1 MNVKIENKTD
11 LLVLAK
17 TETANR
23 NDPSVK
29 YYKLLCMQNAVA
41 FESNVNVDV
50 FNQVKEQTKY
60 TFITEYAKGE
70 SRNGGYEYFR
80 ILGLAK

>member
-1 MNVKIENKTD
+1 
-11 LLVLAK
+11 
-17 TETANR
+17 
-23 NDPSVK
+23 
-29 YYKLLCMQNAVA
+29 MQNAVA

-60 TFITEYAKGE
+60 TFITEYAKGS
-70 SRNGGYEYFR
+70 SRNGSYEYFR